1 MYQPFINHKNTNQI
15 STANIINSITFHSPP
30 FFLVD
35 LLSTAKGVDSDQYR
49 DPEMK
54 GEWLAMANSFPLK
67 QTKKQRSIKLTSIRE
82 YLKGKAKGTVYAETS
97 SMFIKTF
104 WDVVTDAPDVNVDV
118 IVLRRYLPHVLIS
131 MLQSGKGEAIRP
143 DEYNTTHS
151 VNGRHTPPLFFPPDA
166 FELLLRYAIDV
177 ELRAQA
183 LIEHAAAGALPH
195 VRLLEFN
202 LKDINTTAGAAKLLG
217 DLGLE
222 PTEATSRAAGVPLP
236 VPYVPTT
243 LAEKRRYL
251 PCTRELSVWEAKT
264 RIFAYLTRLTPE
276 HIPLLPQL
284 RAPATYAGRQP
295 KIAAAVVVPKD
306 FAGAQDIL
314 YTHLTN
320 ALHFAQTAVVVTS
333 GGSSEIEGLSQPKA
347 LVVAGEEF
355 PNTVAAFMSVDN
367 VTAPTHV
374 ICNDFLVGFS
384 DSFRQGSLLQQ
395 LVLALEPGEAL
406 YVLPSKTI
414 KVKRRH
420 RLVAFALSKRIVEFV
435 EASKNGGNGEGK
447 PIKFRNLPF
456 ENKYYVNEGAKELDW
471 YPRYNLVP
479 ILNA

>member
-1 MYQPFINHKNTNQI
+1 
-15 STANIINSITFHSPP
+15 
-30 FFLVD
+30 
-35 LLSTAKGVDSDQYR
+35 
-49 DPEMK
+49 MK
-54 GEWLAMANSFPLK
+54 GEWLSMANDFPLEH
-67 QTKKQRSIKLTSIRE
+67 TKKQRSIKLSSIRE
-82 YLKGKAKGTVYAETS
+82 YLKGKPKGTVYAETS
-97 SMFIKTF
+97 SMFLKTF

-118 IVLRRYLPHVLIS
+118 IVLRRYLPHVLIH

-151 VNGRHTPPLFFPPDA
+151 VNALHAPPLFFPPDA
-166 FELLLRYAIDV
+166 FELLLRYAIDI

-183 LIEHAAAGALPH
+183 LLARAGTAGALPR

-251 PCTRELSVWEAKT
+251 PCTRELSVWEAKS

-284 RAPATYAGRQP
+284 RAPTTYAGRQP
-295 KIAAAVVVPKD
+295 RIAAVAVVPKD

-314 YTHLTN
+314 YAHLTN
-320 ALHFAQTAVVVTS
+320 ALQFAQTAVVVTTA
-333 GGSSEIEGLSQPKA
+333 GGGKGGKGGGGIGEGLAQPKA
-347 LVVAGEEF
+347 LVVAGEGF

-435 EASKNGGNGEGK
+435 EASKSGGNGAAK